1 MLILEVIWFF
11 KRLLLLLKVLR
22 LLALHDHTL
31 ILLRR
36 ENNAKISERARVKYR
51 EAVKYRYNVQAQEY
65 HPGSARS
72 PGHSPQRQRL
82 QRQGR

>member
-36 ENNAKISERARVKYR
+36 ENNAKISERA
-51 EAVKYRYNVQAQEY
+51 
-65 HPGSARS
+65 
-72 PGHSPQRQRL
+72 
-82 QRQGR
+82 